1 MPIILETNPYSVP
14 KKLTQGHTM
23 LLTTEIIIETLNKN
37 LHYLHEKYSV
47 KNIGLFGSWVT
58 GKATSES
65 DIDLII
71 EFDQPIGFQFIELCY
86 ELEKILG
93 KRIDI
98 LTPTGLANIR
108 VNSIKKQIEQ
118 QIIYV

>member
-1 MPIILETNPYSVP
+1 
-14 KKLTQGHTM
+14 M
-23 LLTTEIIIETLNKN
+23 LLTTEMIIETLNKN

-47 KNIGLFGSWVT
+47 KNIVLFCSWVT
-58 GKATSES
+58 GQATPES

-86 ELEKILG
+86 ELEQILG
-93 KRIDI
+93 RRIDI

-108 VNSIKKQIEQ
+108 INSVKKQIKQ
-118 QIIYV
+118 QIFYV